1 MSPER
6 KSTSI
11 RKATTINFFGKYT
24 NIFVQLIYSAILARI
39 LSPEDFGVVAVVTV
53 FTTFFSLIANIGIGP
68 AIIQYRNI
76 DEEDINHI
84 FSLTVYIGLGIGI
97 LFALFSIPIS
107 IFYDDSVYIPIGA
120 LLAISLFFNTVN
132 IVPNSLLLKAQ
143 RFKLVN
149 LRLVL
154 VSVLSAIPTIILA
167 LIGFKYYAIVIH
179 SILVSFITFLWNFS
193 TVKLKFVLKIN
204 TDSYKKIREFSSYQ
218 FAFSLVNYFSRNLDN
233 LLIGKFI
240 GSSAL
245 GFYDKSYRL
254 MLYPVQNLTHVI
266 TPVLHP
272 ILSAHQDDRAY
283 IYEKYLK
290 VLKVLSLLGVFVSAY
305 CYFAAEEIIM
315 ILYGEQWY
323 ASVPSFQLLALSIWA
338 QMISSSTG
346 SIFQSI
352 GNTKLMF
359 LTGTVSSVLIVGAI
373 LVGIGFDNINMV
385 AGFVTLAF
393 NMNIAISFYYLIKKG
408 LGYSLR
414 EFAGKF
420 VPDFIIFLIT
430 FVGLYFISQIS
441 FDHLL
446 ISAIVKGIVAVAL
459 FAFGLLITKQYSTVK
474 GILGRK

>member
-1 MSPER
+1 
-6 KSTSI
+6 
-11 RKATTINFFGKYT
+11 
-24 NIFVQLIYSAILARI
+24 
-39 LSPEDFGVVAVVTV
+39 
-53 FTTFFSLIANIGIGP
+53 
-68 AIIQYRNI
+68 
-76 DEEDINHI
+76 
-84 FSLTVYIGLGIGI
+84 
-97 LFALFSIPIS
+97 
-107 IFYDDSVYIPIGA
+107 
-120 LLAISLFFNTVN
+120 
-132 IVPNSLLLKAQ
+132 
-143 RFKLVN
+143 
-149 LRLVL
+149 
-154 VSVLSAIPTIILA
+154 
-167 LIGFKYYAIVIH
+167 
-179 SILVSFITFLWNFS
+179 
-193 TVKLKFVLKIN
+193 
-204 TDSYKKIREFSSYQ
+204 
-218 FAFSLVNYFSRNLDN
+218 
-233 LLIGKFI
+233 
-240 GSSAL
+240 
-245 GFYDKSYRL
+245 L

-272 ILSAHQDDRAY
+272 ILSAHQDDRKY

-373 LVGIGFDNINMV
+373 LVGIGFGNINMV

-393 NMNIAISFYYLIKKG
+393 NINIAISFYYLIKKG

-414 EFAGKF
+414 AFAGKF

-441 FDHLL
+441 FNHPL
-446 ISAIVKGIVAVAL
+446 ISAIIKGIVAVVL
-459 FAFGLLITKQYSTVK
+459 FAFGLFITKQYSTVK
-474 GILGRK
+474 GIIGRK